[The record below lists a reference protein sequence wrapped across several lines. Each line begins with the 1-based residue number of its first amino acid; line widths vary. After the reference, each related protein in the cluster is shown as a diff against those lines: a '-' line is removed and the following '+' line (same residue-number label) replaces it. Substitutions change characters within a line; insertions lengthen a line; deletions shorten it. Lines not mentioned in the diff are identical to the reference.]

1 MPNNHKSS
9 LELRYSKGMNELS
22 LPNLYFERV
31 LAYLGEVYPHLRRPD
46 PTLPLSVV
54 SKGSA
59 AVVVEVVPWETNS
72 IKIAIWTYVVT
83 GAQVTPAL
91 MKFLLRQNELLCFGG
106 GSLDSDGDIRL
117 HASIYGAEFSANELQ
132 LIVREVLEAADH
144 YDDEII
150 SSWGGKRAIDHVA
163 QIALPLPS

>member
-1 MPNNHKSS
+1 MPDNHKSS
-9 LELRYSKGMNELS
+9 PELRYSKGMNELS

-54 SKGSA
+54 SQGSA

-83 GAQVTPAL
+83 DAEVNPAL
-91 MKFLLRQNELLCFGG
+91 MKFLLRQNELLRFGG
-106 GSLDSDGDIRL
+106 VSLDSEGDIRL
-117 HASIYGAEFSANELQ
+117 HASIYGAEFRRQTTTTMRLSLVGVAN
-132 LIVREVLEAADH
+132 
-144 YDDEII
+144 
-150 SSWGGKRAIDHVA
+150 
-163 QIALPLPS
+163 ALSTMLLKLLCHCLVDAVTHS